1 MSNLRLT
8 SPIPTDTRRALKLHN
23 WQIDNIALLL
33 NKYLDFFM
41 IEKCKQNTED
51 CFIKEKMELSN
62 SNLKGNIRIKGR
74 KYIEINYKI
83 KKILKNT
90 VIKNISFYPLI
101 KKEDYNDLFNK
112 IFERNILNPKRNKE
126 LKGLD
131 EKFVKNLLNDL
142 KVYRNTLI
150 ENIQKGKIKELLNKA
165 IERQEKIADK
175 KIELTTQSR
184 LIVGLGSDSVL
195 ETSIKLHHIYGV
207 PYIPASAIK
216 GVLRAYRIW
225 KLAEWNEEK
234 FKEIEKRIDE
244 NKPNGDKE
252 KKIIKI
258 FGNQQQKG
266 KLIVLDAYP
275 TNFEG
280 FDIDIM
286 NPHFP
291 EYYDE
296 DKPPADWQ
304 NPTPITFLAIPKGTE
319 FKFFF
324 KNTSVYDQNLEND
337 LKEAFEN
344 IGIGGKTSLGY
355 GILV

>member
-1 MSNLRLT
+1 MSDKKQVRLT
-8 SPIPTDTRRALKLHN
+8 SPIPNDTREALKLHN
-23 WQIDNIALLL
+23 WQIDNTALLL
-33 NKYLDFFM
+33 NKYLDFLM
-41 IEKCKQNTED
+41 IEECDDNLEE
-51 CFIKEKMELSN
+51 CFIKERKGISG
-62 SNLKGNIRIKGR
+62 SKGNIREIKYR
-74 KYIEINYKI
+74 I
-83 KKILKNT
+83 KRVLKNT
-90 VIKNISFYPLI
+90 VIKNINFYPLI
-101 KKEDYNDLFNK
+101 KKEDLIKDDVFDYTFSEK
-112 IFERNILNPKRNKE
+112 ILNPKRNKE
-126 LKGLD
+126 LKDLNI
-131 EKFVKNLLNDL
+131 KFAKNLANNLKNYRKIILN
-142 KVYRNTLI
+142 
-150 ENIQKGKIKELLNKA
+150 NINNGEIKTLLNTVIK
-165 IERQEKIADK
+165 RQKDIADK
-175 KIELTTQSR
+175 KGQFDLTTKTR
-184 LIVGLGSDSVL
+184 LIVGLGSGSVL

-216 GVLRAYRIW
+216 GILRAYRIW
-225 KLAEWNEEK
+225 KLAEWNEDK

-291 EYYDE
+291 DYYDKDE
-296 DKPPADWQ
+296 PPADWQ
-304 NPTPITFLAIPKGTE
+304 NPNPITFLAIPKGTT

-324 KNTSVYDQNLEND
+324 KNANVYDRNLKED

-355 GILV
+355 GILE